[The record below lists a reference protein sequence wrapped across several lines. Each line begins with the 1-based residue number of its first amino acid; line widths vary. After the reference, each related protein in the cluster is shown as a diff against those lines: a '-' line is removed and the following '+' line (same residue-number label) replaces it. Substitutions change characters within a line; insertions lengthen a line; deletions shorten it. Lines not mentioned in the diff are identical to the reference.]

1 MTASNAYPTSRESI
15 QPLFAAAQSR
25 RNLAEA
31 KAPELFV
38 LLHGMLFTHIQLDDF
53 HPTLARFLERLQ
65 LDGAQERDWIM
76 MAVVN
81 IGALFEYGK
90 SDALIRPSPSDAG
103 SSGTTSAKKRE
114 LVAKMG
120 DLAVSGTP
128 AVSSPTAMEVDSTTP
143 TVLVAKEQDEDMQT
157 EVPYALQLT
166 IQLAME
172 MFSFCLRH
180 PTRRASAF
188 AKPTLNP
195 YITLMFTFLS
205 MNLKQSTTLSLL
217 EKYIPWEDLT
227 AFLSSAPRGLMDAEA
242 ATGHRLTS
250 GCTPLPED
258 WCLRGME
265 WLGRRVYERGFWKPQ
280 PGHTCEG
287 DVLENNELNSVD
299 ADSDGVIEDVNV
311 TSGDAWIE
319 RGRWVRIARAAL
331 ILAGFTGVEYAR
343 ESGEWGIGPRLAE
356 KVEGWREAERCE
368 REEEERR
375 RVRNWEELEVEVIGE
390 EDSME
395 IDEEY
400 LDGLDDQTRALL
412 EQRRRL
418 QEMQA
423 RSSAR
428 KRSSTQRS
436 KTARRALS
444 VLPGYSVLVVDTNVF
459 LRALSMV
466 TTLVESEQWTV
477 VIPLAVITEL
487 DGLAADHP
495 TAAAATKYIAEH
507 MRSSHGLKVQTS
519 RGNYLS
525 TLNVRS
531 EKVSFSNAPGSWER
545 TMDDLIL
552 NAALWQHGH
561 WVDRSALLRGVGPRN
576 TPPPEGA
583 YAKVVLV
590 SFDRNCESCCTSFP
604 LASILIPFIFI
615 FSAPQSSCQAIGSSG
630 RERTRPDPFYCY
642 IRRESEDER
651 WSC

>member
-1 MTASNAYPTSRESI
+1 MTALNAYPTSRESI

-65 LDGAQERDWIM
+65 LDGAQERDWVM

-81 IGALFEYGK
+81 VGALLEYGK
-90 SDALIRPSPSDAG
+90 SDALLRPTPSEAG
-103 SSGTTSAKKRE
+103 PSSSTAAKKRE

-120 DLAVSGTP
+120 DLAVSDTP
-128 AVSSPTAMEVDSTTP
+128 AVSSPTAMEVDSATP
-143 TVLVAKEQDEDMQT
+143 TVQTAKEQDEEMQP
-157 EVPYALQLT
+157 ELPYALQLT

-195 YITLMFTFLS
+195 YITIMLTFLCTI
-205 MNLKQSTTLSLL
+205 LKQPTALSLL
-217 EKYIPWEDLT
+217 EKYIPWEDFT
-227 AFLSSAPRGLMDAEA
+227 AFLSSAPRGLMDAEVDA
-242 ATGHRLTS
+242 GHRLTS

-280 PGHTCEG
+280 PGLTCEG
-287 DVLENNELNSVD
+287 DVIENNELNSVD
-299 ADSDGVIEDVNV
+299 ADSDGVIENADIP
-311 TSGDAWIE
+311 SGDAWVE
-319 RGRWVRIARAAL
+319 RGRWVRIARSAM

-343 ESGEWGIGPRLAE
+343 EGGEWGIGPRLGA
-356 KVEGWREAERCE
+356 KVERWREAERRE

-375 RVRNWEELEVEVIGE
+375 RMRNWEELEEEVFGE
-390 EDSME
+390 EDGME
-395 IDEEY
+395 VDEEY

-412 EQRRRL
+412 DQRRRL

-423 RSSAR
+423 RSSSTR
-428 KRSSTQRS
+428 KRSSAQRP
-436 KTARRALS
+436 KTARRPLS
-444 VLPGYSVLVVDTNVF
+444 VLPGYSILVVDTNVF
-459 LRALSMV
+459 LRAFSMV
-466 TTLVESEQWTV
+466 TTLVESERWTV

-495 TAAAATKYIAEH
+495 TAAAASKYIAEH
-507 MRSSHGLKVQTS
+507 MRLSGLKVQTS

-531 EKVSFSNAPGSWER
+531 EKVTFSNAPGSWER

-552 NAALWQHGH
+552 KAALWQDGH
-561 WVDRSALLRGVGPRN
+561 WVDRSAFLRGLGPR
-576 TPPPEGA
+576 TSSPPEGT

-590 SFDRNCESCCTSFP
+590 SFDRNCESRRASF
-604 LASILIPFIFI
+604 LR
-615 FSAPQSSCQAIGSSG
+615 QV
-630 RERTRPDPFYCY
+630 Y
-642 IRRESEDER
+642 
-651 WSC
+651 

>member
-81 IGALFEYGK
+81 VGALLEYGK
-90 SDALIRPSPSDAG
+90 SDALLRPSPSDAG
-103 SSGTTSAKKRE
+103 SSISTAAKKRE

-120 DLAVSGTP
+120 DLAVSDTP

-143 TVLVAKEQDEDMQT
+143 TVQVAKEQDEDMQT

-172 MFSFCLRH
+172 IFSFCLRH

-195 YITLMFTFLS
+195 YITIMFTFLS
-205 MNLKQSTTLSLL
+205 MALKHSTAFSLL

-242 ATGHRLTS
+242 ANGHRLTS

-280 PGHTCEG
+280 PGLTCEG
-287 DVLENNELNSVD
+287 DVLENNELNCVD
-299 ADSDGVIEDVNV
+299 ADSDGVIEDVDDP
-311 TSGDAWIE
+311 SGDAWIE

-331 ILAGFTGVEYAR
+331 TLASFTGVEYAR
-343 ESGEWGIGPRLAE
+343 ESGEWGIGARLAE
-356 KVEGWREAERCE
+356 KVERWRETERRE

-375 RVRNWEELEVEVIGE
+375 RVRNWEELEVEVLGE
-390 EDSME
+390 EDGME

-423 RSSAR
+423 RSSSSR

-436 KTARRALS
+436 KTVRRTLS
-444 VLPGYSVLVVDTNVF
+444 VLPGYSILVVDTNVF

-466 TTLVESEQWTV
+466 TTLVESERWTV

-487 DGLAADHP
+487 DGLAVDHP
-495 TAAAATKYIAEH
+495 TAAVATKYIAEH
-507 MRSSHGLKVQTS
+507 MRSPGLKVQTS

-531 EKVSFSNAPGSWER
+531 EKVSFSNASGSWER

-552 NAALWQHGH
+552 NAALWQDGH
-561 WVDRSALLRGVGPRN
+561 WVDRSLLLRGVGPRN
-576 TPPPEGA
+576 SPPPEGT

-590 SFDRNCESCCTSFP
+590 SFDRNCESCCVSSASLP
-604 LASILIPFIFI
+604 L
-615 FSAPQSSCQAIGSSG
+615 GKVN
-630 RERTRPDPFYCY
+630 
-642 IRRESEDER
+642 
-651 WSC
+651 